1 MSFLSPGVSKKTLPP
16 YCEVLNLVIYFYV
29 AAKNG
34 ATIVAKWTSL
44 MDHITNSHTNF
55 ADPLCTECA
64 HGPLAQNYEW
74 IEPGELNVLKCL
86 NYVVIVR
93 AMFVKVLI

>member
-1 MSFLSPGVSKKTLPP
+1 M
-16 YCEVLNLVIYFYV
+16 VLWLWP
-29 AAKNG
+29 NG
-34 ATIVAKWTSL
+34 KSV
-44 MDHITNSHTNF
+44 MEHITNSHTNF
-55 ADPLCTECA
+55 ADPLYSECA

-93 AMFVKVLI
+93 AMFVKVLVWFFNYDDQSRSHLPIAKRKNSTHGSAD